1 MRTNSIIAVASLLVG
16 MASAQG
22 TATFL
27 QGGAQELDGEERRL
41 VVNGDYTVNYH
52 KSWHGEA
59 ALASFCVSGCCA
71 IVFCCCGLAALGWS
85 HPDYQS
91 PLKGLA
97 GSCAL
102 LSFTV
107 GAFAFMAGMGW
118 AIKGTTVHA
127 MDAFCIGGVALIL
140 LLCNGLTLCS
150 ASSTYSDVNPAVTG
164 CSAVCFLIALPF
176 TIIGLIGG
184 IGFTISND
192 PKAVMVVSSAAGCVM
207 IFCCMCILCMC
218 GEYYKNL
225 PDEDESAKKLLSAK
239 IEEVS
244 LPAAIE
250 APITPSV
257 PSKAPEA
264 TKSVPK
270 VPEAVAD
277 APPPMEA
284 PPVLKAVSKAD
295 LPTETIAGEKAE
307 VGNEENEKL
316 LDEGMVTVEVDPTP
330 SNVCMDEPAPE
341 DTTPEDMEGGT
352 PEEVDEGEDVPLVQ
366 DPAPEVG
373 TSQNAP
379 VAPAKPRWLPATC
392 VPKGP
397 VANVASGG
405 EGKCLRPQPV
415 CLGKPVSVCRGTLV
429 KGEIAQGVDA
439 GPVVKKELPSC
450 VSGLLC
456 VVKPQ
461 PGAVEDAKIQHR
473 CAPSRVCSGSAK
485 NTAVTAGS

>member
-16 MASAQG
+16 MASAHG
-22 TATFL
+22 TFL
-27 QGGAQELDGEERRL
+27 QGGVQELDGEERRL
-41 VVNGDYTVNYH
+41 IPNADYTVDYH

-59 ALASFCVSGCCA
+59 ALTAFCISGCSA
-71 IVFCCCGLAALGWS
+71 VVFCCCGLAALGWS
-85 HPDYQS
+85 HPEYQS
-91 PLKGLA
+91 PLRGLA
-97 GSCAL
+97 GTCAL
-102 LSFTV
+102 SAFGV

-127 MDAFCIGGVALIL
+127 MDAFCIGGVAFIL
-140 LLCNGLTLCS
+140 LLCNGLSLCAS
-150 ASSTYSDVNPAVTG
+150 SSTYSDVNPAVTG

-192 PKAVMVVSSAAGCVM
+192 PKAVMVVSSTAGCLMV
-207 IFCCMCILCMC
+207 FCCMCVLCIC
-218 GEYYKNL
+218 GEYHKNL
-225 PDEDESAKKLLSAK
+225 PEEDDASKPMLSAK

-244 LPAAIE
+244 LPAAPE
-250 APITPSV
+250 VPFTPSV

-264 TKSVPK
+264 TKSAPK
-270 VPEAVAD
+270 APEAVAD

-330 SNVCMDEPAPE
+330 SHINDEHSPE
-341 DTTPEDMEGGT
+341 DTTPEDMEAGT
-352 PEEVDEGEDVPLVQ
+352 PEEVEDGEEVPLVQ

-373 TSQNAP
+373 AP
-379 VAPAKPRWLPATC
+379 QSAPAALAKPRWLPATC

-405 EGKCLRPQPV
+405 EGKCFRPQPV
-415 CLGKPVSVCRGTLV
+415 CLGKPVSACRGTLV

-439 GPVVKKELPSC
+439 GTVVKKELPSC

-461 PGAVEDAKIQHR
+461 QGAVADAKIQHR